1 MAFIDIFNF
10 KKYFSKPSDA
20 QVARYGHVN
29 ALYDQL
35 SANTYTPPYKS
46 YVAQFSF
53 DANQDEG
60 LQLIVEEI
68 YNDLDVT
75 ITWAV
80 PIPGESQ
87 FTITSSSSIFAIDK
101 LYYAGNCPS
110 DDYIEEYNAIFSR
123 TNGTELIL
131 GVRSSQNFVSY
142 IATPGSPAKIEIRVY
157 N

>member
-53 DANQDEG
+53 DVNQDEG

-80 PIPGESQ
+80 PILGESQ

-101 LYYAGNCPS
+101 LYYAANCPN
-110 DDYIEEYNAIFSR
+110 DDYLEEYNAIFSR

-131 GVRSSQNFVSY
+131 AVKSSQLPVDY

>member
-35 SANTYTPPYKS
+35 SANTYTSPYKS

-80 PIPGESQ
+80 PSPGDSS
-87 FTITSSSSIFAIDK
+87 FTITSSSSIFIQEK
-101 LYYAGNCPS
+101 LYFAANCPN
-110 DDYIEEYNAIFSR
+110 DDATVEYNAIFTRSS
-123 TNGTELIL
+123 GTELIFS
-131 GVRSSQNFVSY
+131 VRDSGAFVSY
-142 IATPGSPAKIEIRVY
+142 IGTTTDPAKIEIRVY